1 MYRQVLIILLIF
13 GLAPQLV
20 FSQNC
25 SNSVAPESTFKSTN
39 KYANFEVNWYPE
51 WLDHTKGAKVFPDPL
66 PLVDKWEHPFM
77 KYGYKSAMHE
87 DPYASDVTNLPGPL
101 MKNVEVQYFHVLQ
114 KGGGFSGMCPSYA
127 FIDDSTLVTFSFG
140 RALTTLLLLDIKD
153 TIKVID
159 YVEIPGRGNSALE
172 LAGAKGRAKIFTNT
186 AGGAYFY
193 LSGKDRVYIP
203 GANNNILR
211 ITIKDRAYDKEN
223 IESINLKQQI
233 ENGNLVDESLSKKD
247 QLNLL
252 TALIPDVNGNIWFTS
267 RQGVI
272 GLIHRQD
279 KTEDGCPKVYATF
292 IGFYAAVEKINS
304 YFDKEFQTMEELDF
318 LKDVEEIN
326 PEIRAQFREHFMVDK
341 DTREEIQNSFSVGK
355 DGVYI
360 VSNFA
365 LYKFRFN
372 ENTKKI
378 ELDPEWAETFKEG
391 KLVYDNDWSNKPGQ
405 LNTGSGTTPTLMGDD
420 YVAICDNDAKQ
431 VNLCIFSQKTGK
443 LISKQKLFDDRG
455 AAVENSAVA
464 YDGSYVVANT
474 YGFEDPFK
482 VNNTNGGIMRFD
494 LNEKTEKFEKVENW
508 PASGQ
513 YDCKTATP
521 KLSAP
526 NGMMYVYD
534 RSDTAVN
541 GHLDWQISAIDYRT
555 GNRVFYIR
563 SWFEK
568 GEFNDNVGR
577 IMKGGSLGNKNY
589 DRKVLNNLWGTFTMG
604 PDNSFYIGAY
614 RGFIRVSSDPKD

>member
-1 MYRQVLIILLIF
+1 MKHLIIIVIGILLLLPFISTAQMCHVQT
-13 GLAPQLV
+13 APD
-20 FSQNC
+20 SKY
-25 SNSVAPESTFKSTN
+25 SATN

-51 WLDHTKGAKVFPDPL
+51 WLEYTNGEKRFPGPL
-66 PLVDKWEHPFM
+66 PLLEKWDHPYM
-77 KYGYKSAMHE
+77 KHGYTSAMHE
-87 DPYASDVTNLPGPL
+87 GPYASDVSNLPGPL
-101 MKNVEVQYFHVLQ
+101 MENVEVQYFHSLQ

-127 FIDDSTLVTFSFG
+127 FIDDTTMLTFSFG
-140 RALTTLLLLDIKD
+140 RANTTLLLLDIRD
-153 TIKVID
+153 TMTIID
-159 YVEIPGRGNSALE
+159 FVEIPGRGNSALE
-172 LAGAKGRAKIFTNT
+172 LAGKKGRAKIFSNT

-193 LSGKDRVYIP
+193 LSGKDNVYIP

-211 ITIKDRAYDKEN
+211 ITIKDRKFDKQN
-223 IESINLKQQI
+223 VRSINLKDQI
-233 ENGNLVDESLSKKD
+233 EAGNAVDESLSKKD

-252 TALIPDVNGNIWFTS
+252 TALIPDAQGNVWFTS

-272 GLIHRQD
+272 GLIHRTD
-279 KTEDGCPKVYATF
+279 RTADSCPKVYATF
-292 IGFYAAVEKINS
+292 IGMFAIVEKIKR
-304 YFDKEFQTMEELDF
+304 YWDEEFDSMQELDF
-318 LKDVEEIN
+318 MNDMEQIT
-326 PEIRAQFREHFMVDK
+326 PEFRKEFRDHFMIDK

-372 ENTKKI
+372 EETKKI
-378 ELDPEWAETFKEG
+378 ELDPKWEETFKEG
-391 KLVYDNDWSNKPGQ
+391 DLLYDNDWSNKPGQ

-420 YVAICDNDAKQ
+420 YVAICDNDTNQ
-431 VNLCIFSQKTGK
+431 VNLCIYYQQSGK
-443 LISKQKLFDDRG
+443 LVSKLKLFDDRG

-464 YDGSYVVANT
+464 YDGSFVVCNT
-474 YGFEDPFK
+474 YGYEDPFK
-482 VNNTNGGIMRFD
+482 VNDTPGGIMRFD
-494 LNEKTEKFEKVENW
+494 LNENTGGFEKVENW

-513 YDCKTATP
+513 FDCKTATP

-541 GHLDWQISAIDYRT
+541 GHHDWQVTAIDFKT

-568 GEFNDNVGR
+568 RGFKDNIGR
-577 IMKGGSLGNKNY
+577 ILKAGSLGNKNY
-589 DRKVLNNLWGTFTMG
+589 DRKVLNNLWGTFTIG

-614 RGFIRVSSDPKD
+614 RGFIRVSSDPQ